1 MHSRPIGPTG
11 AAMATPTSM
20 AWINSS
26 ASNMVFPPVDADSL
40 PSRIRSAHA
49 VFQVKYQS
57 ELIN

>member
-1 MHSRPIGPTG
+1 MGPTG

-20 AWINSS
+20 AWTNSS

-40 PSRIRSAHA
+40 PAASSAHA